1 MTLEKALEK
10 ILVEIKENGNK
21 DQREEMIGNY
31 IPFIIKTVSKFTGR
45 YIQPEHSDEY
55 AIALEA
61 FNEAIDR
68 YDQDKGKFISYA
80 SLVITSRLKDHK
92 RSMKGKET
100 VEIGEHEQL
109 SDKSD
114 FERELILKNEIE
126 LLKSKLSRFG
136 ISFEKLEDNMP
147 VHIATRE
154 KAIDVARLIAG
165 NYEIYEQLNITHRL
179 PRKMIQKHLM
189 VSDKQL
195 KRSRIYIIAVAVVLS
210 EDLDT
215 IREIVQL

>member
-1 MTLEKALEK
+1 LEKSLER
-10 ILVEIKENGNK
+10 ILVEIKEDGSKN
-21 DQREEMIGNY
+21 QREKMIEEY
-31 IPFIIKTVSKFTGR
+31 IPFIIKTVSRFTGR

-80 SLVITSRLKDHK
+80 SLVITSRLKDYV
-92 RSMKGKET
+92 RSLKGKET

-109 SDKSD
+109 KDKSD
-114 FERELILKNEIE
+114 FERGIILKSEIE

-136 ISFEKLEDNMP
+136 ISFEKLEDSMP
-147 VHIATRE
+147 VHVATRE
-154 KAIDVARLIAG
+154 KAIDVAHLVAE
-165 NYEIYEQLNITHRL
+165 NHEIYEQLNKTHRL
-179 PRKMIQKHLM
+179 PRKMIQNHLL